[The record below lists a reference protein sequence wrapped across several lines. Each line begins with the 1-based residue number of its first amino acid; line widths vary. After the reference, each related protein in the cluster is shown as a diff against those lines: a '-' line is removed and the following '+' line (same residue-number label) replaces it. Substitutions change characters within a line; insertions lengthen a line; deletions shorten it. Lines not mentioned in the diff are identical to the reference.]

1 MKKVLFISAICS
13 LFVSCSCNSK
23 DMPRNDNGN
32 CNQCP
37 DKNTPCN
44 GGSNQM
50 QSDNGQKADWK
61 ITANVKKQL
70 MADSTLSSSARMI
83 SITTN
88 NGVVTVTGTVADR
101 SERNKVISIVE
112 NVDGVQSVD
121 DQLSISNNY

>member
-1 MKKVLFISAICS
+1 
-13 LFVSCSCNSK
+13 
-23 DMPRNDNGN
+23 MPRNDNGN

-37 DKNTPCN
+37 DKKTPCN
-44 GGSNQM
+44 GGNNQM

-88 NGVVTVTGTVADR
+88 NGVVTLTGTVADR
-101 SERNKVISIVE
+101 NERNKVISIVQ